1 MLSFLQAKGANGAPR
16 KSNTKQQTST
26 SPSEPK
32 VSPGNKRPSGGG
44 RTKGE
49 RGGKK
54 AKKTEIKEEQ
64 EEKTTASGGQRPKNS
79 KRRSIASKISYK
91 EESNSEGENDEGGL
105 SDEEEFKMSSE
116 EEDSAESE
124 HEAKSTK
131 KGKRRGKAD
140 ETISK
145 SRAAQKRKS
154 GGGKQRVKEEEQ
166 DSEENEEDCEV
177 GEGTP
182 SNVTKSGSGK
192 KKAGPGEDEWLEVY
206 LEKTSSWVCVDVE
219 HGVDLPHLCSQ
230 NATAPVTYVLS
241 VDGDGFVKDLGRKYD
256 PTWMTSSRKRR
267 VDDEWWEE
275 TLEPFLGP
283 EDERDRKEDKE
294 VTSSSVQYY
303 VLYVFKLKKFP
314 SASKQL
320 PVSTH

>member
-1 MLSFLQAKGANGAPR
+1 M
-16 KSNTKQQTST
+16 
-26 SPSEPK
+26 PK
-32 VSPGNKRPSGGG
+32 VSPGSKRPSGGG
-44 RTKGE
+44 RTKGD

-54 AKKTEIKEEQ
+54 AKRTEIKEEQ
-64 EEKTTASGGQRPKNS
+64 EEKTAASGGQRPKNS

-91 EESNSEGENDEGGL
+91 EESNSEEENDEGGL

-116 EEDSAESE
+116 EEDSGESE
-124 HEAKSTK
+124 NEANSAK

-140 ETISK
+140 ATISK
-145 SRAAQKRKS
+145 SRTTEKRKS
-154 GGGKQRVKEEEQ
+154 GGGKQLVKEEEQ

-177 GEGTP
+177 REGTP
-182 SNVTKSGSGK
+182 SNVTKRRSGK
-192 KKAGPGEDEWLEVY
+192 KKVGPGEDEWLEVY
-206 LEKTSSWVCVDVE
+206 LEKTSSWVCLDVE
-219 HGVDLPHLCSQ
+219 HGVGLPHLCSQ

-256 PTWMTSSRKRR
+256 ATWMTSSRKRR

-294 VTSSSVQYY
+294 VTLCSVQYY
-303 VLYVFKLKKFP
+303 VSYKCL
-314 SASKQL
+314 
-320 PVSTH
+320 

>member
-1 MLSFLQAKGANGAPR
+1 
-16 KSNTKQQTST
+16 
-26 SPSEPK
+26 
-32 VSPGNKRPSGGG
+32 
-44 RTKGE
+44 
-49 RGGKK
+49 
-54 AKKTEIKEEQ
+54 
-64 EEKTTASGGQRPKNS
+64 
-79 KRRSIASKISYK
+79 
-91 EESNSEGENDEGGL
+91 
-105 SDEEEFKMSSE
+105 MSSE
-116 EEDSAESE
+116 EGDSAESE
-124 HEAKSTK
+124 NEAKSTK

-140 ETISK
+140 ATISK

-154 GGGKQRVKEEEQ
+154 GGGKQLVKEEEQ

-182 SNVTKSGSGK
+182 SNASKRRSGK

-206 LEKTSSWVCVDVE
+206 LEKTSSWVCMDVE
-219 HGVDLPHLCSQ
+219 HGVGLPHLCSQ
-230 NATAPVTYVLS
+230 NATVPVTYVLS

-294 VTSSSVQYY
+294 VTSCSVQYY
-303 VLYVFKLKKFP
+303 VL
-314 SASKQL
+314 
-320 PVSTH
+320 